1 MISSVRLLLY
11 TFTIFVLIIGCA
23 SSSQKDDTG
32 ESYENLVTIQEPDDE
47 PHQQS
52 KVYIDSVKKITDN
65 DKSILMVSG
74 TFPDACT
81 KLQNVTHRITGDS
94 LYLDIKAWRNPN
106 MMCSQVL
113 TPFSYIYKNITE
125 KELRTHA
132 KVIING
138 SAYSL

>member
-1 MISSVRLLLY
+1 M
-11 TFTIFVLIIGCA
+11 
-23 SSSQKDDTG
+23 
-32 ESYENLVTIQEPDDE
+32 ESYKNLITLQKPDGE

-52 KVYIDSVKKITDN
+52 KVYIDSVKKTTDI
-65 DKSILMVSG
+65 DEPVLVVSG

-81 KLQNVTHRITGDS
+81 KLQNVTHRASGDS

-113 TPFSYIYKNITE
+113 TPFSYIYRDLTQ
-125 KELRTHA
+125 KEISAHS

-138 SAYSL
+138 SSYNL